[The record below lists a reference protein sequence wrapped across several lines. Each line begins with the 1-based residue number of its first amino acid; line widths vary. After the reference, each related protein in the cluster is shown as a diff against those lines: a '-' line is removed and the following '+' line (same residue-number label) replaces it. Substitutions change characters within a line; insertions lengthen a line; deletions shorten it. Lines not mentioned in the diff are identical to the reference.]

1 MKILIV
7 CEHFFPQTGAQA
19 LQATKVADAL
29 HLAGCEVRVLC
40 GVAQEASS
48 DRPYDVQW
56 VPPRDYG
63 KATSSMGRALRRLR
77 YEIDTVNTRGG
88 WVRGMAAKVIEI
100 NRSFEADVIMTQ
112 STPFRAHLVG
122 LHLPPGLRK
131 RWACYFSD
139 LWPLSLTPRPY
150 RTRLSDLLRPIQ
162 MKLLTQVMSTA
173 CRSIFTN
180 DVSVLRLLQAWPQG
194 DRARCHVVAHIGTPP
209 SAGEPP
215 SAIRAHYKKRFVHVG
230 KLTRERSCMA
240 LIEAV
245 TRLCNDSEAGELSFP
260 GLSFVGGVDPAFRR
274 NCDELVKKGV
284 VEFVGDVDPA
294 AARAIC
300 QAAGT
305 LVVIEADMDE
315 SPFLASKF
323 ADYAMLDKP
332 ILAISPRG
340 PIRDFLECDGGGVA
354 VGHDADEIYAAMRS
368 IIVQGDVCGGSRALA
383 AHFDAMRIAGHYLD
397 IFRLVK

>member
-19 LQATKVADAL
+19 LQAAKVADAL

-40 GVAQEASS
+40 GVPQNALSS
-48 DRPYDVQW
+48 RQYDVQW
-56 VPPRDYG
+56 VPLRDYG
-63 KATSSMGRALRRLR
+63 NAMSSVGRMARRLR
-77 YEIDTVNTRGG
+77 YEIDSVNVHGD
-88 WVRGMAAKVIEI
+88 WVRGMAAKVMEV
-100 NRSFEADVIMTQ
+100 NRSFDADVIMTQ

-122 LHLPPGLRK
+122 LHLPSVLRE
-131 RWACYFSD
+131 RWVCYFSD

-150 RTRLSDLLRPIQ
+150 RTRLSDLLRPVQ
-162 MKLLTQVMSTA
+162 MKLLKQVMSTA
-173 CRSIFTN
+173 RHSIFTN
-180 DVSVLRLLQAWPQG
+180 NVSIRRLLESWPQG

-209 SAGEPP
+209 STDQLT
-215 SAIRAHYKKRFVHVG
+215 STFSAHYRKRFVHVG
-230 KLTRERSCMA
+230 KLTRERACMA

-245 TRLCNDSEAGELSFP
+245 ARLSVDSEAGGSPFP
-260 GLSFVGGVDPAFRR
+260 GLSFIGGVDPAFRR
-274 NCDELVKKGV
+274 SCAGLVKKGM

-294 AARAIC
+294 VAQAIC

-305 LVVIEADMDE
+305 LMVIEADMDE

-340 PIRDFLECDGGGVA
+340 PIRDFLERDGGGVA
-354 VGHDADEIYAAMRS
+354 VGHEADEIYAAMRS
-368 IIVQGDVCGGSRALA
+368 IIGQTDICSGSRKLA
-383 AHFDAMRIAGHYLD
+383 AQFGAAQIAKHYID
-397 IFRLVK
+397 IFRLLK